1 LKTKKLVVA
10 AMMTA
15 VMCILAQIAVPLPFT
30 EVPFSLGVLGVFLCG
45 AVLEPKY
52 AVASLL
58 VYDLLGAVGAP
69 VFAGFKGGIGT
80 IAGPTGG
87 FIIAYPFMA
96 LTVALSVKLLKNKKL
111 YTYLIG
117 MTASLIICYGLG
129 TAWFSIYAGKNFLTA
144 ATLVAVPFIPFDLA
158 KAVIASVVAS
168 QLMPRLE
175 KSNTSSNAV

>member
-1 LKTKKLVVA
+1 LKTKKLVTA

-15 VMCILAQIAVPLPFT
+15 VMCILAQIAIPLPFT

-52 AVASLL
+52 AAASLL
-58 VYDLLGAVGAP
+58 VYDLLGAVGVP
-69 VFAGFKGGIGT
+69 VFAGFKGGLGT

-96 LTVALSVKLLKNKKL
+96 LTVSLSVKLLKSKKL
-111 YTYLIG
+111 YAYLIG

-129 TAWFSIYAGKNFLTA
+129 TAWFSIYGGKSFITA
-144 ATLVAVPFIPFDLA
+144 ASLVAVPFIPFDLA
-158 KAVIASVVAS
+158 KAVIASLAAS
-168 QLMPRLE
+168 QLIPRLD
-175 KSNTSSNAV
+175 KSKTSSNAA